1 MYHRKLYFMLPDIA
15 SARAMLDELLLARIE
30 ERCMRFWARGNT
42 LPDDMPSANFW
53 QKTDLVHGA
62 QTGALV
68 GAGIGLLGG
77 FLLVLFPPKGIALQM
92 IAVLVAALG
101 GALFGG
107 WVAGM
112 VAAAIPNSRL
122 KEFQEGIE
130 RGEVL
135 LILDIPYAKVAQVEE
150 LFAQRHPE
158 VRFGGEDPHTPVF
171 P

>member
-1 MYHRKLYFMLPDIA
+1 MYHRKLYFMLPDIG

-30 ERCMRFWARGNT
+30 ERWMRFWARGDT
-42 LPDDMPSANFW
+42 LPDDMPGANFW

-62 QTGALV
+62 QSGALV
-68 GAGIGLLGG
+68 GAAIGLLGG
-77 FLLVLFPPKGIALQM
+77 FLLVLFPPQGIVLQTA
-92 IAVLVAALG
+92 AVLAAALF

-122 KEFQEGIE
+122 REFQDGIE

-135 LILDIPYAKVAQVEE
+135 LILDIPYARVARVEE
-150 LFAQRHPE
+150 LFARRHPE
-158 VRFGGEDPHTPVF
+158 VRFGGTDPHTPVF